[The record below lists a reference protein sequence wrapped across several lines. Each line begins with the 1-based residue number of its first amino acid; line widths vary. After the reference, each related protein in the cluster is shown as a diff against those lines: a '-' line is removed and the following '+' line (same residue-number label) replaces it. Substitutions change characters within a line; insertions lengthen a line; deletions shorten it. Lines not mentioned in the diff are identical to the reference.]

1 MNADFEKANYK
12 ETEVFEKQDGTS
24 KNDRREVASAIDH
37 WLSVNHQLRTQK
49 IVSMGVAFVGFIFLG
64 LTLFEMFRPP
74 LVVFEGEKGRIPYLA
89 STKKLNID
97 EEQIQRFVTEFLY
110 LYNKWEKLEPND
122 IAKQIE
128 PYTSDELLSK
138 IRDILNQRK
147 NRDFKGREVSQD
159 IAHLKVQVNE
169 KAIIASFDKVLHL
182 NSIPL
187 IVPTQVSFQLTN
199 GNSTKWNPLG
209 LYVNGM
215 LEHEGSEK

>member
-1 MNADFEKANYK
+1 MNEEIDKTFKGK
-12 ETEVFEKQDGTS
+12 IEVAEKQDSTS
-24 KNDRREVASAIDH
+24 KADPREVVSAIDH

-49 IVSMGVAFVGFIFLG
+49 IVSIGVALIGFIFLG
-64 LTLFEMFRPP
+64 LTVIEMFRSP
-74 LVVFEGEKGRIPYLA
+74 LVIFEGEMGRIPYLA
-89 STKKLNID
+89 STKKLKID

-110 LYNKWEKLEPND
+110 LYNRWEKLEPTD

-128 PYTSDELLSK
+128 PYTTDDLIPK

-159 IAHLKVQVNE
+159 IAHLKIQVSE

-187 IVPTQVSFQLTN
+187 IVPTQVSFQMTN

>member
-1 MNADFEKANYK
+1 MNADFEKVNNEKDEAL
-12 ETEVFEKQDGTS
+12 EKQNGSS
-24 KNDRREVASAIDH
+24 KNDRREVTSAIDH

-49 IVSMGVAFVGFIFLG
+49 IVSIGVAFVGFIFLG

-89 STKKLNID
+89 SSKKLNID

-138 IRDILNQRK
+138 IKDILNQRK

-159 IAHLKVQVNE
+159 IAHLKVQVSE
-169 KAIIASFDKVLHL
+169 KAIVASFDKVLHL

-209 LYVNGM
+209 LYVNGI

>member
-1 MNADFEKANYK
+1 MDADFEKVNSEKTKAA
-12 ETEVFEKQDGTS
+12 EKQDGST

-49 IVSMGVAFVGFIFLG
+49 IVSMGVALVGFIFLG
-64 LTLFEMFRPP
+64 LTLFEMFRAP
-74 LVVFEGEKGRIPYLA
+74 LVVYEGEKGRIPYLA
-89 STKKLNID
+89 SSKRLNID

-110 LYNKWEKLEPND
+110 LYNRWEKLEPND

-128 PYTSDELLSK
+128 PYTTDELLSK

-159 IAHLKVQVNE
+159 IAHLKIQVSE

>member
-1 MNADFEKANYK
+1 MNADFEKVNNEKA
-12 ETEVFEKQDGTS
+12 EATEKQSASS

-89 STKKLNID
+89 SSKKLNID

-122 IAKQIE
+122 ITKQIE

-159 IAHLKVQVNE
+159 IAHLKVQVSE

>member
-12 ETEVFEKQDGTS
+12 ETEVSEKQDGAS
-24 KNDRREVASAIDH
+24 KNERREVASAIDH

-64 LTLFEMFRPP
+64 LTLFEMFRAP

-89 STKKLNID
+89 SSKKLNID

-122 IAKQIE
+122 ITKQIE

-159 IAHLKVQVNE
+159 IAHLKVQVSE